1 MRKSVWLAVLGL
13 VALGAL
19 AVSRNFRF
27 EFALNMVIPTLI

>member
-27 EFALNMVIPTLI
+27 KFGLDMDIPTLI